1 AEDGRISPII
11 ARRSRNQT
19 EGVPAL
25 RTMRLVRERIPRES
39 RNAVQKF
46 IADHQQQS
54 SGVLSG
60 FDRLVLRGTLRRI
73 AHAEGM
79 NHYLWAN
86 DILLKD
92 FAAHVESVSHA
103 LKS

>member
-1 AEDGRISPII
+1 VK
-11 ARRSRNQT
+11 Q
-19 EGVPAL
+19 
-25 RTMRLVRERIPRES
+25 
-39 RNAVQKF
+39 F
-46 IADHQQQS
+46 IAEHQQQI

-86 DILLKD
+86 DVLLKD
-92 FAAHVESVSHA
+92 FAAHVESVSQGLEVSLDGRNA
-103 LKS
+103 SRWPPRPLPVLARCK